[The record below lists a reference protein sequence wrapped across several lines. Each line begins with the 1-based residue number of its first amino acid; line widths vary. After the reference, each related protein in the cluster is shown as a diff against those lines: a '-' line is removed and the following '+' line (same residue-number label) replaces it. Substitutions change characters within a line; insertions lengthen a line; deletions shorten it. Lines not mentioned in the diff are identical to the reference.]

1 MSLTND
7 NQIERYRR
15 AFLKTVCSHG
25 YAVNVNEE
33 ATTKDRSTSTQQQ
46 PKKSPFVASAP
57 SSCPDDVLGIFQA
70 LREKH
75 LKFVRNNRTTTTTTG
90 SRLSSSIQQSSPHES
105 SSSRIF
111 LNKHTFA
118 MSIAEGIQP
127 GLELL
132 PLEDQEKQ
140 VTRLV
145 TQATLGASA
154 DATGLVKRFRRVT
167 GQRVPSAEDMRSAL
181 YDTDVLFRDDRLTD
195 LVIFHTA
202 CSLDLSLVVLRGCY
216 ARIYPA
222 DASVRDRA
230 LLLHFNEEDAK
241 YVLMYPTTTST
252 SGYYSP
258 LLVVLKRVAREC
270 CPLSSASDIDTKVF
284 SMVISGEEKEPP
296 GTSSRN
302 LIPTKATEL
311 RALLTAC
318 GIGAKQLAEI
328 SGNTEGALFT
338 KDVMRTALDTLL
350 RRDDEG
356 SANH

>member
-1 MSLTND
+1 
-7 NQIERYRR
+7 
-15 AFLKTVCSHG
+15 
-25 YAVNVNEE
+25 
-33 ATTKDRSTSTQQQ
+33 
-46 PKKSPFVASAP
+46 
-57 SSCPDDVLGIFQA
+57 
-70 LREKH
+70 
-75 LKFVRNNRTTTTTTG
+75 
-90 SRLSSSIQQSSPHES
+90 
-105 SSSRIF
+105 
-111 LNKHTFA
+111 

-145 TQATLGASA
+145 TQATLGAAA

-181 YDTDVLFRDDRLTD
+181 YDTDVIFRDDRLTD

-202 CSLDLSLVVLRGCY
+202 CSLDLVLVVLRGCD

-241 YVLMYPTTTST
+241 YVLMYPTTTTST
-252 SGYYSP
+252 SGCCYYYSP

-270 CPLSSASDIDTKVF
+270 CPLSSVSDIDTKI
-284 SMVISGEEKEPP
+284 ISGEEKA
-296 GTSSRN
+296 RN
-302 LIPTKATEL
+302 LLPTKATEL

-328 SGNTEGALFT
+328 SGNTEEVKSKGASLFT

-350 RRDDEG
+350 RRDEG
-356 SANH
+356 SVNDSRGSEASSRSNG